1 MIRRPDDYTSYLHNA
16 CQSCGAE
23 TPDGV
28 TECARCTAYAV
39 LLEIHDAT
47 EQLRGQTDE
56 F

>member
-1 MIRRPDDYTSYLHNA
+1 MIQRPDFDNA
-16 CQSCGAE
+16 CQSCGGEA
-23 TPDGV
+23 PDGV
-28 TECARCTAYAV
+28 TECARCVAYAA